1 MGNLGN
7 LTFHLI
13 RISDGLQRDLDYSS
27 KLSRNPQLIDALMNE
42 GLQQV
47 EAFMPTLSEPGAT
60 PEQVLEKITE

>member
-1 MGNLGN
+1 
-7 LTFHLI
+7 
-13 RISDGLQRDLDYSS
+13 
-27 KLSRNPQLIDALMNE
+27 MNE